1 MVKMEN
7 LSGVIP
13 PMTTPFTE
21 NDEIDYKLLKAD
33 AKYLI
38 GKAKVHGL
46 AVGGST
52 GEGHTLTTEEVR
64 ASLEVVTKEAKGKVP
79 VIAGVIVD
87 STKQAIERCKA
98 LDGLDISALQVT
110 PVHSLFKPDDDAMY
124 KHFKT
129 ISEAVKRPILI
140 YNVVPW
146 SYCSPQLLTRIIT
159 EVPGVVGVK
168 QSASDVKLLANLIL
182 RLEDRGLIFTAVDA
196 LLYPSFAL
204 GAIGTIC
211 ALATAVPEVVVDL
224 WNQVQAGDHI
234 KARKTHERLL
244 AIWNTLDADN
254 LPANTKTAMDLQ
266 GRKAGLPRPP
276 MPASSEVQKAAIR
289 KALKDSGVI
298 R

>member
-1 MVKMEN
+1 MEK

-13 PMTTPFTE
+13 PMTTPFTK
-21 NDEIDYKLLKAD
+21 NDEVDYKLLKAD

-38 GKAKVHGL
+38 EKAKVHGL

-52 GEGHTLTTEEVR
+52 GEGHTLTTEELR
-64 ASLEVVTKEAKGKVP
+64 ASLEVVTKEAKGRVP

-98 LDGLDISALQVT
+98 LDGLDIAALQVT
-110 PVHSLFKPDDDAMY
+110 PVHYLFKPDDEAMY

-140 YNVVPW
+140 YNVIPW
-146 SYCSPQLLTRIIT
+146 SYCSPQLLTKIIT

-168 QSASDVKLLANLIL
+168 QSASDIKLLANLIL
-182 RLEDRGLIFTAVDA
+182 CLNGRGLIFSAVDA

-204 GAIGTIC
+204 GANGTIS
-211 ALATAVPEVVVDL
+211 AIPTAVPEVVVDL
-224 WNQVQAGDHI
+224 WNQVQAGDHV

-244 AIWNTLDADN
+244 TIWNTLDADN
-254 LPANTKTAMDLQ
+254 LPANTKTAMELQ

-276 MPASSEVQKAAIR
+276 MPPSSEAQKAAIK
-289 KALKDSGVI
+289 KALKDTGVI
-298 R
+298 K